1 MPARP
6 ILKSLAAVALVA
18 LFSASANADAQQK
31 QQELS
36 HDQVDGGGG
45 TPTLPPSLLEPKN
58 DWGCEVLLCLANPG
72 SPTEFAEC
80 VDPIEKLWEHL
91 AKGRS
96 FPKCSM
102 GGGEN
107 GNYAQQR
114 GNIIDVYVDGQLYK
128 SFNWRNGGETPP
140 PGGGGRDDDL
150 PPQQIR

>member
-6 ILKSLAAVALVA
+6 ILKPLAAVALAA
-18 LFSASANADAQQK
+18 LFATSAYAGGQQK

-36 HDQVDGGGG
+36 HDQVDNGG
-45 TPTLPPSLLEPKN
+45 TPSLPPSLFEPQS

-80 VDPIEKLWEHL
+80 VDPIEKLWDHL

-102 GGGEN
+102 GGDEN
-107 GNYAQQR
+107 GNYAERR
-114 GNIIDVYVDGQLYK
+114 GNFIDVYVDGQLFK

-140 PGGGGRDDDL
+140 PGGGGRDDDR